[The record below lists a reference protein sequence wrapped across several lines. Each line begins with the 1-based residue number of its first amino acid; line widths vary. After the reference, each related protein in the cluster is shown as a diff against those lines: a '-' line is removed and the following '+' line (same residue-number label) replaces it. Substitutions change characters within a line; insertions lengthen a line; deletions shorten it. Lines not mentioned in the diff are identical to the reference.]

1 MIKRR
6 LQWNKIAFIALSILV
21 AFLLGCEEDAGKPNL
36 PPTDPRGINFGN
48 DQAQAQGPST
58 SGDDGMVAVPSE
70 KWDRIK
76 MFFEA
81 YAGATTTSRRDPY
94 RNNLAAFAQK
104 PDLPKLNEDDEE
116 EETIEQV
123 VEALSPLE
131 KFPVEDFTLV
141 MVMSGTSRPKAVVM
155 DPIGIPWVVRP
166 DTPLGNE
173 GGLVQAITQY
183 SIVVAEPGS
192 DTPSEITI
200 RPVILD
206 AAAELADK
214 ENVNFSSKPLTTAP
228 IK

>member
-1 MIKRR
+1 MTKRR
-6 LQWNKIAFIALSILV
+6 LQWSKIAYIALSLAV
-21 AFLLGCEEDAGKPNL
+21 GFLLGCGDEDKGPNL
-36 PPTDPRGINFGN
+36 PPQDPRGPGFAN
-48 DQAQAQGPST
+48 AQQTQEVPT
-58 SGDDGMVAVPSE
+58 LTDDGMVAVPSE

-81 YAGATTTSRRDPY
+81 YAGATTTNRRDPY
-94 RNNLAAFAQK
+94 RNNLAGFAQK
-104 PDLPKLNEDDEE
+104 PDLPKLNEEEPE
-116 EETIEQV
+116 EETVEQV
-123 VEALSPLE
+123 VESLSPLE

-155 DPIGIPWVVRP
+155 DPVGIPWVVRP

-200 RPVILD
+200 RPMILD

-214 ENVNFSSKPLTTAP
+214 EKVNFSSKPLTTAP
-228 IK
+228 IR